1 MYLYIQPNKCN
12 LFDEQMIY
20 VLVLFR
26 KSEIYSTI
34 SQCSSTLEWLILMS
48 QFFESY
54 SSESQTLYKTFE
66 R

>member
-20 VLVLFR
+20 VLVLFS

-34 SQCSSTLEWLILMS
+34 SVDQLLNDWFLWVSSLNLILTN
-48 QFFESY
+48 QKHYTE
-54 SSESQTLYKTFE
+54 TFE